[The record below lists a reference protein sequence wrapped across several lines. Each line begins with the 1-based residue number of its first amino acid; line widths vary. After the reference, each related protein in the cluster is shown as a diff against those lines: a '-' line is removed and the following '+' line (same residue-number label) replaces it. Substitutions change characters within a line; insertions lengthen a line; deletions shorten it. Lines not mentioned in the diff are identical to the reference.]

1 MRFDT
6 VHGAHHMLSKS
17 VLNSNQLIDGVTH
30 PSEMRRPNGVIRSQQ
45 SNVTGAVCGKLIPL
59 TAERKLE
66 RADRPNQLLAG
77 ANRQ

>member
-6 VHGAHHMLSKS
+6 VRRGSHVLSKS
-17 VLNSNQLIDGVTH
+17 VLNSDQLVDGVTH
-30 PSEMRRPNGVIRSQQ
+30 PGEMPRPKGVIRAQQ

-66 RADRPNQLLAG
+66 RADRPNQLLAC
-77 ANRQ
+77 AN